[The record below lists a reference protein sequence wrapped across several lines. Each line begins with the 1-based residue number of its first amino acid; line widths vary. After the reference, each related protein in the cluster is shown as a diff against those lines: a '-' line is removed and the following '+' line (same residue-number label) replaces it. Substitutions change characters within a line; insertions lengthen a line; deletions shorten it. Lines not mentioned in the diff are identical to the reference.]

1 MSRCLFAVSKSIN
14 QLHLINMLFL
24 SQRQPRRTFALDF
37 VCWIS
42 VYLNNL
48 QWYCHWI
55 GMKYKQKRDEA
66 HKKKRKRSRSNSI
79 CLQTDASSEC
89 IFCTFFC
96 VNVKA
101 RKKVIEFLYFT
112 LSTRFGHNS
121 ETNAQYIFFIS
132 CEKSMG

>member
-66 HKKKRKRSRSNSI
+66 HKKRKRSRSNSI

-101 RKKVIEFLYFT
+101 PKKVIEFLYFT

-121 ETNAQYIFFIS
+121 EANAQYIFFIS